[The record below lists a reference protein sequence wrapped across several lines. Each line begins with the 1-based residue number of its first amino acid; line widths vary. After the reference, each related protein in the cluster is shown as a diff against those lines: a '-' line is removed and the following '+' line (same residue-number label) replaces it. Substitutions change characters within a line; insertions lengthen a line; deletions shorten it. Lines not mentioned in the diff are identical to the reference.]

1 MLCRQPQTFGGFKI
15 SAGAAGFSAVL
26 PHGAVG
32 GSPSTMQAGA
42 GPCARLVMGFGA
54 GPGTSMGQESMA
66 QGKAL
71 LGTEPKLWG

>member
-1 MLCRQPQTFGGFKI
+1 
-15 SAGAAGFSAVL
+15 
-26 PHGAVG
+26 
-32 GSPSTMQAGA
+32 
-42 GPCARLVMGFGA
+42 MGFGA